1 MNRKCVYLDYNGTT
15 PIYKPVLDAM
25 YPYLTEH
32 FGNPSSSHH
41 YGVEPKRAVSAINHA
56 RLSFTLVLCT
66 DKLKLDQA
74 RLSILRLVQCPH
86 GDGAID
92 KDALM
97 MTGCG
102 TESNNWAIRSALLS
116 ARDRADG
123 GLLHVVTSE

>member
-1 MNRKCVYLDYNGTT
+1 MRLSGLQWDHPHLQARARRDVSVFDRALWQS
-15 PIYKPVLDAM
+15 
-25 YPYLTEH
+25 
-32 FGNPSSSHH
+32 SSSHH
-41 YGVEPKRAVSAINHA
+41 YGVEPKRAVSALNHA